1 MSSEQNNKDPE
12 TTSWLQALYQIAH
25 SDTRWAKEQG
35 WQVVNWTLLLF
46 GALLGI
52 QKLIP
57 ALPLCAIFV
66 ADAAVTLVAVF
77 YLIDLQ
83 WWSSGMRRTA
93 DKIEEQIPN
102 AASILERRIRDR
114 NHYKYLVIQFLVIVG
129 ALGFVVLAQCYLSQ
143 K

>member
-1 MSSEQNNKDPE
+1 MPSEQKNKDPD
-12 TTSWLQALYQIAH
+12 TTSWFQTFYQIAH

-52 QKLIP
+52 QKLVP
-57 ALPLCAIFV
+57 NLPLCAFLV
-66 ADAAVTLVAVF
+66 ADVVVVLVAGF

-93 DKIEEQIPN
+93 DKIENLIPN
-102 AASILERRIRDR
+102 VASILERRIRDR
-114 NHYKYLVIQFLVIVG
+114 NHYKYLAIQFLIIVG
-129 ALGFVVLAQCYLSQ
+129 ALSFVVLAHFYLDQ

>member
-1 MSSEQNNKDPE
+1 MPSKRKNKDSE
-12 TTSWLQALYQIAH
+12 TTSWLQTLYQVAH

-35 WQVVNWTLLLF
+35 WRVVNWTLLLF

-52 QKLIP
+52 QKIVP
-57 ALPLCAIFV
+57 NLPLCAFLVGDAVVVFV
-66 ADAAVTLVAVF
+66 AGF

-83 WWSSGMRRTA
+83 SWSSGMRRTA
-93 DKIEEQIPN
+93 DKIENRIPN
-102 AASILERRIRDR
+102 VASILERRILDR

-129 ALGFVVLAQCYLSQ
+129 ALSFVVLAQCYLN